1 VAAQFDGKVTL
12 ITGGGGVIARATALA
27 FARQGA
33 TVVLAGRDHAKLAES
48 VRVITAEGGR
58 ADAVTA
64 DVTSAGQ
71 VARMVETV
79 VSRHG
84 GLHIA
89 FNNAGILGTPAPVAD
104 QTEDDWQAVLAVN
117 LTGVFLAMKYEIA
130 HQARHGG
137 GVIINM
143 ASNIGAHG
151 RRAGLSAYAAS
162 KAGVSA
168 LTRTAARE
176 YIGSGVRINA
186 ISPGASDTPMSFRPG
201 ESRAHRDARV
211 GGAVPA
217 GRVSDPSEVAAA
229 ALWLASDESSF
240 VVGHDLVVDGG
251 ATA

>member
-1 VAAQFDGKVTL
+1 VATRFDGKVAL
-12 ITGGGGVIARATALA
+12 VTGGGGSIARATALA

-33 TVVLAGRDHAKLAES
+33 TVVLAGRDDAKLTES
-48 VRVITAEGGR
+48 VRVITDEGGR

-79 VSRHG
+79 VARHG

-104 QTEDDWQAVLAVN
+104 QAEDDWQAVLAVN

-130 HQARHGG
+130 HQASHGG

-151 RRAGLSAYAAS
+151 RRPGLSAYAAS

-201 ESRAHRDARV
+201 ESRADRDARV

-229 ALWLASDESSF
+229 VLWLASDESSF